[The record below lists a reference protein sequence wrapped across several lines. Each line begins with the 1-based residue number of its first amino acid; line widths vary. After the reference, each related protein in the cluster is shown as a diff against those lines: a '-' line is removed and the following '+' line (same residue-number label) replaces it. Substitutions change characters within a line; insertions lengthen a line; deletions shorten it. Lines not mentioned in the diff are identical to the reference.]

1 MCPPLCLKKCL
12 SPGKKLYHQHLF
24 PDHHSADKHTS
35 HFPSKIPA
43 GVESLRKY
51 GPQAYHIYLLLE
63 KKKKENDVYY
73 LRS

>member
-43 GVESLRKY
+43 GVESFKKIWSS
-51 GPQAYHIYLLLE
+51 GIPYLLATGKR
-63 KKKKENDVYY
+63 KKKMM
-73 LRS
+73 SII